1 MKSFLKEFKAFASGG
16 NLIDLAIGF
25 VIGAAFAGLVESFA
39 KNIIGDLIAAV
50 GGNPDLSG
58 WTIKI
63 RGSGEDASVMHIGT
77 FVGEAISFVILALVL
92 FMVVKGLMRAKVGN
106 FRAQG
111 QRECPWCREF
121 VAVDAVRCKHCTSD
135 LRAEIDAEE
144 GADERVPS

>member
-1 MKSFLKEFKAFASGG
+1 MKSLVKEFKAFASGG

-25 VIGAAFAGLVESFA
+25 VIAAAFVKVVEAFA
-39 KNIIGDLIAAV
+39 DNVIGGLIAAV
-50 GGNPDLSG
+50 
-58 WTIKI
+58 
-63 RGSGEDASVMHIGT
+63 
-77 FVGEAISFVILALVL
+77 VGEPDFDNLAFKLGDADVQYGPFVTALINFLIVAL
-92 FMVVKGLMRAKVGN
+92 FLFGLVKLLRKAKVGN

-144 GADERVPS
+144 GADERVAHGRLP